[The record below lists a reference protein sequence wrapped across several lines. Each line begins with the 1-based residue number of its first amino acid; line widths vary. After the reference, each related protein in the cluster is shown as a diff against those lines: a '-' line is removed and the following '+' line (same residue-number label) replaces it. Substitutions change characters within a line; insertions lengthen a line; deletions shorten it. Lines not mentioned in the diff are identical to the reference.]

1 MKLVTSSDVATFL
14 VSLQYL
20 VSFFQCA
27 TSLVLSSSRVPMAA
41 PTSSCFFPSLE
52 ARGKLL
58 LFLRSVRAIS
68 ATSSSFS
75 LTIGSLPEG
84 VSGGKGGDFE

>member
-1 MKLVTSSDVATFL
+1 
-14 VSLQYL
+14 
-20 VSFFQCA
+20 
-27 TSLVLSSSRVPMAA
+27 MAA
-41 PTSSCFFPSLE
+41 PTSSCFFSSLE

-75 LTIGSLPEG
+75 LTIGSLPERVG
-84 VSGGKGGDFE
+84 ERKEIWSEVWREVGHRKRYEKAGKKEEAIDHKN

>member
-1 MKLVTSSDVATFL
+1 
-14 VSLQYL
+14 
-20 VSFFQCA
+20 
-27 TSLVLSSSRVPMAA
+27 MAA
-41 PTSSCFFPSLE
+41 PTSSCFFSSFE

-84 VSGGKGGDFE
+84 VSGGERKEIWSEVCHNKRKEKAGKKEEGRVLITKLKGEDSRVRDSE

>member
-1 MKLVTSSDVATFL
+1 
-14 VSLQYL
+14 
-20 VSFFQCA
+20 
-27 TSLVLSSSRVPMAA
+27 MAA
-41 PTSSCFFPSLE
+41 PTSSCFFSSLE

-84 VSGGKGGDFE
+84 KGVRENGRGHGVRCGGRH

>member
-1 MKLVTSSDVATFL
+1 
-14 VSLQYL
+14 
-20 VSFFQCA
+20 
-27 TSLVLSSSRVPMAA
+27 MAA
-41 PTSSCFFPSLE
+41 PTSSCFFSSLE

-84 VSGGKGGDFE
+84 RRGEGGGEWREIWSEVCSKNGRRRQGRKREERLFITELETHDT

>member
-1 MKLVTSSDVATFL
+1 
-14 VSLQYL
+14 
-20 VSFFQCA
+20 
-27 TSLVLSSSRVPMAA
+27 MAA
-41 PTSSCFFPSLE
+41 PTSSCFFSSLE

-75 LTIGSLPEG
+75 LTIGSLPEEG
-84 VSGGKGGDFE
+84 RGCWGGGKWREIRSEVCHK

>member
-1 MKLVTSSDVATFL
+1 
-14 VSLQYL
+14 
-20 VSFFQCA
+20 
-27 TSLVLSSSRVPMAA
+27 MAA
-41 PTSSCFFPSLE
+41 PTSSCFFPSFE

-84 VSGGKGGDFE
+84 VSGGEWKETWSEVCHNKSKKAGKMEEEVFLLPV

>member
-1 MKLVTSSDVATFL
+1 
-14 VSLQYL
+14 
-20 VSFFQCA
+20 
-27 TSLVLSSSRVPMAA
+27 MAA
-41 PTSSCFFPSLE
+41 PTSSCFFSSFE

-84 VSGGKGGDFE
+84 KGVGEKGGRYGVKCVTEKKGEGRVLITKLEGEAGRVRNFE

>member
-1 MKLVTSSDVATFL
+1 
-14 VSLQYL
+14 
-20 VSFFQCA
+20 
-27 TSLVLSSSRVPMAA
+27 MAA
-41 PTSSCFFPSLE
+41 PTSSCFFSSLE

-75 LTIGSLPEG
+75 LTIGSLAEEGGEWREIWSEVCSKNRRRRQGRKREERLLITEPETH
-84 VSGGKGGDFE
+84 DT